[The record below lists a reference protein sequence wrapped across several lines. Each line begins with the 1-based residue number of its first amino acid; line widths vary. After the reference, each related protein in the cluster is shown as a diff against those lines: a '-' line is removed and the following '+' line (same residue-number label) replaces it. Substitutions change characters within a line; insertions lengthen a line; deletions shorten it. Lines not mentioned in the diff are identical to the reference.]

1 MSTGDS
7 REDSKRPQERPD
19 DRAHQLP
26 NDECQQL
33 LAEALALCRLSG
45 ALQAHGVL
53 FCDGERRAAAF
64 WLELTPP
71 AACLGWV
78 LRRGEDRRWQASA
91 RPAEL
96 WSLPPATEELAAL
109 ALLRALALAFPLEL
123 ALLALERDA
132 AGSGW
137 LAGEAAPPIPKPLQ
151 ALWKEAQRLGLD
163 RTGWRQLLHQ
173 LGGFS
178 EARLLRALQVI
189 EPAVV
194 ARLNA
199 GLPSLEE
206 EAWFAAAES
215 RRQTHGWQGHG
226 RRLVTAG
233 PSRPPARDLLLPPP
247 PPPPPPLPPRNKAL
261 AAGQNG
267 NLPKHTC
274 TTPDRL
280 ASHAPVTGSCANST
294 SLHSDRPD
302 PLVSL
307 S

>member
-7 REDSKRPQERPD
+7 REDTTRPE
-19 DRAHQLP
+19 DRAQQLP

-53 FCDGERRAAAF
+53 FCDGERRAAAL
-64 WLELTPP
+64 WLERTPP

-91 RPAEL
+91 RPGEL

-109 ALLRALALAFPLEL
+109 ALLRSLALAFPLEL

-132 AGSGW
+132 ACSGW
-137 LAGEAAPPIPKPLQ
+137 LAGEPAPPIPEPLQ
-151 ALWKEAQRLGLD
+151 ALWSKAQRLGLN
-163 RTGWRQLLHQ
+163 RAGWRQLLHQ

-178 EARLLRALQVI
+178 EARLGRALQVI

-206 EAWFAAAES
+206 EAWFASADARRAAH
-215 RRQTHGWQGHG
+215 TWPGHD
-226 RRLVTAG
+226 RRLVTAS
-233 PSRPPARDLLLPPP
+233 PSRPSARDLQLPPP
-247 PPPPPPLPPRNKAL
+247 PPPPRRIGAPAR
-261 AAGQNG
+261 GQNG
-267 NLPKHTC
+267 NLPEHTC

-280 ASHAPVTGSCANST
+280 ASHAPVAGSCANST
-294 SLHSDRPD
+294 PSHSDRPD

>member
-1 MSTGDS
+1 
-7 REDSKRPQERPD
+7 
-19 DRAHQLP
+19 
-26 NDECQQL
+26 
-33 LAEALALCRLSG
+33 LALCRLSG

-53 FCDGERRAAAF
+53 FCDGERRDAAF

-78 LRRGEDRRWQASA
+78 LRRGDDRRWQAAA

-109 ALLRALALAFPLEL
+109 ALLRSLALAFPLEL

-137 LAGEAAPPIPKPLQ
+137 LVGEAAPPIPEPLQ
-151 ALWKEAQRLGLD
+151 ALWSKAQRLGLD
-163 RTGWRQLLHQ
+163 RAGWRQLLHQ

-215 RRQTHGWQGHG
+215 RRSAHVQQSHG
-226 RRLVTAG
+226 RPGQSRRPATAG
-233 PSRPPARDLLLPPP
+233 PSRQSSRDLLLPPP
-247 PPPPPPLPPRNKAL
+247 PPPPPPLPPRNGAP
-261 AAGQNG
+261 ARGQNG
-267 NLPKHTC
+267 RLPKHTC

-280 ASHAPVTGSCANST
+280 ASHAPVAGSCANST
-294 SLHSDRPD
+294 PLHSDRPD